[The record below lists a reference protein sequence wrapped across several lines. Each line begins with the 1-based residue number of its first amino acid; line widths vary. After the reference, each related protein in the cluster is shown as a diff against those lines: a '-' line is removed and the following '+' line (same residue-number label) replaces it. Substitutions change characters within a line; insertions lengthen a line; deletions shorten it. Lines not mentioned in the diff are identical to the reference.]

1 MVESLL
7 VVGVFVEDVKVE
19 FWVGLERDD
28 EDVDDLFGLFDD
40 ERREDVDDDDVDVGR
55 GWDSS
60 IIFDVDV
67 LPLTISDEDEDGVLL
82 IEFVRFDFEDFIIG
96 ESREREKNTFYL
108 IMIVYIKN
116 KSFTFRFIGFW
127 FLWLFAKCIHK

>member
-7 VVGVFVEDVKVE
+7 VVGVFVEDVKFE

-67 LPLTISDEDEDGVLL
+67 LPLTISDEDADGVLL

-96 ESREREKNTFYL
+96 ESRKRKKNTFYL

-116 KSFTFRFIGFW
+116 KSFTFRFIGF
-127 FLWLFAKCIHK
+127 